1 MTGFFSPIL
10 HTLLMG
16 ITMINVEV
24 SRDVPLPE
32 PRRRYPYKVMDIGD
46 SFFVDN
52 QDVRTMSNNNYRAG
66 KNYARKFVA
75 RREGN
80 GVRVW
85 RTE

>member
-1 MTGFFSPIL
+1 M
-10 HTLLMG
+10 
-16 ITMINVEV
+16 V
-24 SRDVPLPE
+24 SERSDDMSIAIDKDIPTPQTKE
-32 PRRRYPYKVMDIGD
+32 RNSYPYKVMDVGD